1 MIEIV
6 MIIGFI
12 YVFIVLPLIFKNEIL
27 NLFSRQ
33 NGSGYPKKTTL
44 LVLKEQS
51 VHKVANQSH
60 ELHCKAILDEV
71 KEYEDKF
78 LRRVDVKNRKQI
90 CIGGRTYE
98 KLSEKVFAM
107 GGRKASIGGFIE
119 CLLDDHFKQYD
130 ALMEQVE
137 NNRKKQLSDD

>member
-1 MIEIV
+1 MSKVDEDYV
-6 MIIGFI
+6 MG
-12 YVFIVLPLIFKNEIL
+12 LIAGDVPAKKPVPPPPVEPQPTPEAVNQPKERKGKPKN
-27 NLFSRQ
+27 S
-33 NGSGYPKKTTL
+33 
-44 LVLKEQS
+44 
-51 VHKVANQSH
+51 
-60 ELHCKAILDEV
+60 EV
-71 KEYEDKF
+71 KDYEDKF
-78 LRRVDVKNRKQI
+78 LRRVEMRDRQQI